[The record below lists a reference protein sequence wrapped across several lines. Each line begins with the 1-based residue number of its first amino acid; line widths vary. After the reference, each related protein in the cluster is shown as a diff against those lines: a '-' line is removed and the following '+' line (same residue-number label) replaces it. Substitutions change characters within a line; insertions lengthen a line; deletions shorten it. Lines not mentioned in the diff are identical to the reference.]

1 MTAQGFFESALCCS
15 FRNILTGFFTMAQSE
30 VMETFINNLKLAML
44 KAGLKQKDLCDRTG
58 IRQPNMS
65 ALMSRAANCTIAL
78 ASEIADAV
86 GYPLHELLNPAFQPR
101 TARKATK
108 KTTSA

>member
-1 MTAQGFFESALCCS
+1 M
-15 FRNILTGFFTMAQSE
+15 TMAQSE

-44 KAGLKQKDLCDRTG
+44 TAGLKQKDLCARTG

-101 TARKATK
+101 TARKATR

>member
-1 MTAQGFFESALCCS
+1 
-15 FRNILTGFFTMAQSE
+15 MAQSII
-30 VMETFINNLKLAML
+30 MRTFITNLKLAMVST
-44 KAGLKQKDLCDRTG
+44 GITQKDLCDRTG

-65 ALMSRAANCTIAL
+65 ALMSRAANCTIAV

-101 TARKATK
+101 TARKPVR
-108 KTTSA
+108 KTTSV